1 MVFQEAFEWYI
12 AIYLFLGGVGAGAIL
27 SASFADLY
35 NREKY
40 IYYIKS
46 ASLIGMPAVAF
57 GTLFLLLDLGQGLTK
72 PWLLI
77 LLFANPASAITWGT
91 IILTLFIIFATIY
104 GAYNFKII
112 KFGGSKFL
120 PVILILLSLGTAGY
134 TGVLLGVLKAIPLW
148 NQTLIPVLF
157 IISAISTGISATV
170 VLKELLF
177 KNQEEDIKFIESG
190 HFYLLLFE
198 FLMIIAMIIIAL
210 NGVPELAYS
219 INVLLAGKYAFQFW
233 IIFMILGL
241 IIPLFLY
248 CLQEI
253 NKLHMKGGFLV
264 VIELL
269 VLLGGYYL
277 RYLIIH
283 AGVFTE
289 KFTNYIN

>member
-1 MVFQEAFEWYI
+1 
-12 AIYLFLGGVGAGAIL
+12 
-27 SASFADLY
+27 
-35 NREKY
+35 
-40 IYYIKS
+40 
-46 ASLIGMPAVAF
+46 
-57 GTLFLLLDLGQGLTK
+57 
-72 PWLLI
+72 
-77 LLFANPASAITWGT
+77 
-91 IILTLFIIFATIY
+91 
-104 GAYNFKII
+104 
-112 KFGGSKFL
+112 
-120 PVILILLSLGTAGY
+120 LSLGTAGY

-177 KNQEEDIKFIESG
+177 KDQKEDIKFIESG

-210 NGVPELAYS
+210 NGVPELSYS